1 MAIPKIGVCLPM
13 SAAPTIIAEIAAIMV
28 GAENVMIFI
37 AGNRLRFAAKF
48 ATI

>member
-1 MAIPKIGVCLPM
+1 MTTLFIQ
-13 SAAPTIIAEIAAIMV
+13 AAPTVIAAIPAITV